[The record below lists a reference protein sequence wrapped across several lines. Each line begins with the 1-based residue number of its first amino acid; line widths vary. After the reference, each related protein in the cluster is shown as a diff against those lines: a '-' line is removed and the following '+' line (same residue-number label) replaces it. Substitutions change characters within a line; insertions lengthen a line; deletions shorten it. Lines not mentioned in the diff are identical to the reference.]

1 MTEEAVGEGRYGTV
15 NGRPVTDGM
24 IAEWNRQAEL
34 GPPAGRGR
42 RGRPALNVGGESST
56 VLQVRIE
63 AELEAA
69 LRRAVETTGRSQSEI
84 ARQALREHLLQ
95 PS

>member
-1 MTEEAVGEGRYGTV
+1 MTEKAVGEGRYGTV

-34 GPPAGRGR
+34 GPPAGRR
-42 RGRPALNVGGESST
+42 RGRPALNAGGESST
-56 VLQVRIE
+56 VLQVRIG